1 MYLTNK
7 YKSIGIKQQTMFD
20 MTQNIMQSYVFNK

>member
-1 MYLTNK
+1 MYLINK

-20 MTQNIMQSYVFNK
+20 MTQNIKSYVFKK

>member
-1 MYLTNK
+1 MYLINK

-20 MTQNIMQSYVFNK
+20 MTQNIKSYVFNK

>member
-1 MYLTNK
+1 MYLKNK

-20 MTQNIMQSYVFNK
+20 MTQNIKSYVFNK

>member
-20 MTQNIMQSYVFNK
+20 MTQNIKSYVFKK